1 MSDELDAPNRGQ
13 SRPLSDEGRDEK
25 LSELAI
31 LQQSVEEQKSKTA
44 DYYDQLLRLKAEFD
58 NYRKRVEKEKVEARS
73 WGKQDVIMPLLSLV
87 DVFEQ
92 AMAQVQN
99 AKDVKQVTVGLEF
112 LHKNFSSFLKSEG
125 LVPVEIIGKTFDPH
139 LAEAVEQ
146 VEVDNGQIGQVLAE
160 IQKGYSF
167 QGRVIRPARVR
178 VGVAKNLTPSPLMGE
193 GRDGGVR
200 E

>member
-1 MSDELDAPNRGQ
+1 MSDEEVKEEKAEAP
-13 SRPLSDEGRDEK
+13 
-25 LSELAI
+25 
-31 LQQSVEEQKSKTA
+31 

-58 NYRKRVEKEKVEARS
+58 NYRKRVEKEKAEARL

-92 AMAQVQN
+92 AMTQAEN
-99 AKDVKQVTVGLEF
+99 AKDVKQVAVGLEF

-125 LVPVEIIGKTFDPH
+125 LVPLEVVGKPLDPH

-146 VEVDNGQIGQVLAE
+146 TEVEGEQVGQVLAE

-167 QGRVIRPARVR
+167 
-178 VGVAKNLTPSPLMGE
+178 
-193 GRDGGVR
+193 
-200 E
+200 

>member
-1 MSDELDAPNRGQ
+1 MSDE
-13 SRPLSDEGRDEK
+13 EVRDEK

-31 LQQSVEEQKSKTA
+31 LQQSVEDQKAKAA

-58 NYRKRVEKEKVEARS
+58 NYRKRVEKEKTEARL

-92 AMAQVQN
+92 ALAQVEK
-99 AKDVKQVTVGLEF
+99 AKDVKQVAVGLEF

-125 LVPVEIIGKTFDPH
+125 LTPIDLVGKAFDPH
-139 LAEAVEQ
+139 QAEAVEQ
-146 VEVDNGQIGQVLAE
+146 IEVEGDQVGQVLSE
-160 IQKGYSF
+160 LQKGYSF

-178 VGVAKNLTPSPLMGE
+178 VGVAKQPAI
-193 GRDGGVR
+193 
-200 E
+200 

>member
-1 MSDELDAPNRGQ
+1 MSDE
-13 SRPLSDEGRDEK
+13 EVRDEK

-31 LQQSVEEQKSKTA
+31 LQQSLEDQKAKAA

-58 NYRKRVEKEKVEARS
+58 NYRKRVEKEKTEARL

-92 AMAQVQN
+92 AMAQAEK
-99 AKDVKQVTVGLEF
+99 AKDAKQVAVGLEF

-125 LVPVEIIGKTFDPH
+125 LSPIDVVGKPFDPH
-139 LAEAVEQ
+139 KAEAVEQ
-146 VEVDNGQIGQVLAE
+146 VEVEGDQVGHVLSE

-178 VGVAKNLTPSPLMGE
+178 VGVAKQPAI
-193 GRDGGVR
+193 
-200 E
+200 

>member
-1 MSDELDAPNRGQ
+1 MSDEEVKEEKAEAP
-13 SRPLSDEGRDEK
+13 
-25 LSELAI
+25 
-31 LQQSVEEQKSKTA
+31 

-58 NYRKRVEKEKVEARS
+58 NYRKRVEKEKAEARL

-92 AMAQVQN
+92 AMAQVES
-99 AKDVKQVTVGLEF
+99 AKDVKQVAVGLEF

-125 LVPVEIIGKTFDPH
+125 LAPLDVVGKAFDPH

-146 VEVDNGQIGQVLAE
+146 VEMENGQVGVVLAE
-160 IQKGYSF
+160 IQRGYMF

-178 VGVAKNLTPSPLMGE
+178 VG
-193 GRDGGVR
+193 
-200 E
+200 